1 MRYKQ
6 IIRVGRVLKLARDLF
21 IAGVFY
27 GSLSII
33 CFAIIG
39 LDFLGFAFF
48 GAFLTAWAAAYYA
61 RNLVKQSKRGLS
73 KPLRFARSAT
83 PEGVAGLQLS
93 RTEQTSKVCDVRNT
107 SRCCRT
113 AKAADR
119 KVRSMVKRE

>member
-48 GAFLTAWAAAYYA
+48 GAFLTAWAAAYYT
-61 RNLVKQSKRGLS
+61 RSLVKQSKRGLS

-83 PEGVAGLQLS
+83 PPGVAGLRKL
-93 RTEQTSKVCDVRNT
+93 RT
-107 SRCCRT
+107 
-113 AKAADR
+113 
-119 KVRSMVKRE
+119 VKSARW